1 VTTHSTAQDETEATT
16 TDEERYELLAAVVE
30 GLRRLK

>member
-1 VTTHSTAQDETEATT
+1 MTTPSTTQDETDTAT
-16 TDEERYELLAAVVE
+16 TDEERYQLLAVVVE